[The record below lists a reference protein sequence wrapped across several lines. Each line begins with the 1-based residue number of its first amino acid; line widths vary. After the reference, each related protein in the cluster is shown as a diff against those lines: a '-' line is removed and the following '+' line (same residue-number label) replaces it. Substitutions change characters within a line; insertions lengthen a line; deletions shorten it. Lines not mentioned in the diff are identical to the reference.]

1 MATLPHTQERLV
13 AYTASHYKT
22 TLYPRP
28 ALLRGSLSRKSL
40 VLKMLWGKG
49 SSVPFLCT
57 GIEGSARYHL
67 LHCTVQDLASMKG
80 HQINK
85 PPARAQQWQS
95 RGNVKKQPLGVPVIR
110 SDLRYSSLPHDH
122 YTISREYTPQRSVS
136 AKCAMS
142 P

>member
-1 MATLPHTQERLV
+1 M
-13 AYTASHYKT
+13 
-22 TLYPRP
+22 
-28 ALLRGSLSRKSL
+28 
-40 VLKMLWGKG
+40 LKMLWGNHCHFYALELKD
-49 SSVPFLCT
+49 
-57 GIEGSARYHL
+57 SAHYQL

-85 PPARAQQWQS
+85 PPARAQQWQ
-95 RGNVKKQPLGVPVIR
+95 RNVKKQPLGVPVIR